1 MQTVTVDAKTFEKV
15 LSKLPKAIQKKANR
29 QFITLLTKL
38 PPSLTK
44 NQKNG

>member
-1 MQTVTVDAKTFEKV
+1 MKLTIAPEATEQLA
-15 LSKLPKAIQKKANR
+15 KLPKAIQKKANR